1 MKAESS
7 GQIDAEQLTNFGQSA
22 GDRQTGG
29 GEESLVGVIE
39 LTLLLEVVITWPRNS
54 DLKSD
59 PVVVAIG
66 FFICEGQ
73 PAFDS
78 PSSRKFRFP
87 DGRLHLPKVF
97 VALEKALISPV
108 SKRWC
113 GSTRPWM

>member
-22 GDRQTGG
+22 GERQTGG

-54 DLKSD
+54 GLKSN

-87 DGRLHLPKVF
+87 NALLRLPRFSGAEEIAGPFLAAK
-97 VALEKALISPV
+97 
-108 SKRWC
+108 
-113 GSTRPWM
+113 